1 MQQQRQ
7 AGGRTRAGIFLVAS
21 LLLAVFAGAIVFNLI
36 RQSQEQARKTAEI
49 QDAIDVVVATRD
61 LYMGVAIGPDDVTL
75 RKMSPDSVPV
85 DATWHQTSDVVGRT
99 PREHILASEP
109 VREERLAF
117 KDAGVGLNAI
127 ITPGRRAMTVAT
139 DTQDA
144 VAGLIQPGNY
154 VDIIVTIKPDDA
166 AAAGAK
172 WLTETIIQGA
182 KVLAVGGS
190 LGQDPSATAPAES
203 DKKKKTK
210 ESRAPKTKPSITL
223 EVTPED
229 AERLALAVSRG
240 DIAVVLRSDTD
251 ILQIAQN
258 GATTARNLLGTPG
271 MLPPPP
277 KVEEPKKVGEPAAPP
292 PVQAEVISGSSKTRV
307 QFQEGGGTHEETLK
321 GSGRRK

>member
-1 MQQQRQ
+1 
-7 AGGRTRAGIFLVAS
+7 
-21 LLLAVFAGAIVFNLI
+21 
-36 RQSQEQARKTAEI
+36 
-49 QDAIDVVVATRD
+49 
-61 LYMGVAIGPDDVTL
+61 MGVAIGPDDVAL
-75 RKMSPDSVPV
+75 RKMTPDSVPV
-85 DATWHQTSDVVGRT
+85 DVTWHQISDVLGRT

-109 VREERLAF
+109 VREERLARP
-117 KDAGVGLNAI
+117 DAGVGLNAI

-139 DTQDA
+139 DVQDA
-144 VAGLIQPGNY
+144 IAGLIQPGNY

-166 AAAGAK
+166 VLAGAK

-182 KVLAVGGS
+182 KVLAVGGN
-190 LGQDPSATAPAES
+190 LGQDSSATAPAEA
-203 DKKKKTK
+203 DKKKKASSTK
-210 ESRAPKTKPSITL
+210 ATKTKPSITL

-271 MLPPPP
+271 NLPPPPP
-277 KVEEPKKVGEPAAPP
+277 KVEEPRKVEEPAGPP

-307 QFQEGGGTHEETLK
+307 QFQQGGGTQEESQK
-321 GSGRRK
+321 GPGRRK